1 MDKQIIQ
8 TAFGALLQI
17 FIPISLRAGK
27 TAGYIPPKFQ
37 SKENSS
43 NSEILE
49 CFRFASDCSQD
60 SPSFAV
66 RFAQKLFGEFTET
79 RNNKSMNSL
88 LSICNLLCG
97 RFEGA
102 VLPHFV
108 KSDEIPY
115 PINATDNIK
124 WTEDEYADLLE
135 KLEFNLNQIEFS
147 DKGINTLLNVEKTLL
162 SGVPAQPECLERAD
176 VSLYDYSS
184 LLCAV
189 SCCVSKWI
197 NENYSV
203 DNSLENLRHKKI
215 FLLYSCDFS
224 GIQKFIFQVNSDHA
238 LKSIR
243 TRSFYLEI
251 FMEYVTDEILRNAG
265 LSRANLLYAGGGHC
279 YILLPNTEKTIDMIQ
294 NWTKQINGWLFDKF
308 GTLLYLASALV
319 PCSGSELMNE
329 QSENISSP
337 YTGLYHVLSRQISER
352 KIRRYS
358 AEELVCMNKKVK
370 PTYGQKECSVCGRID
385 TIKENK
391 CPLCEAFADMS
402 NSIMKKDCTFL
413 ILTEKPKW
421 GSFLPLP
428 SYNTSQNVW
437 LCAVPEEKVES
448 YIGIGSV
455 RNIYVKNRVSKKFP
469 QAVPFGM
476 GDYRNRK
483 GDSIEAFAEGRT
495 DNDKNRDKGIT
506 RLGVLR
512 LDVDNLGA
520 AFMNGFVEKGS
531 RKMINRETIF
541 RTVSFSE
548 LLTRF
553 FKYDINKLLND
564 EDYNVEIIYS
574 GGDDVFLIGYW
585 TDVIKTAQWIH
596 DAFKKYTLGRL
607 TISGGIELIPPKYPI
622 YNASNETAQLEEAAK
637 DYRPEKDAVSLF
649 AKEYTFSWDDFTS
662 HVLNEK
668 LKVLM
673 NFFEGQS
680 ESENKRGNSFLYRIM
695 ELLRGQEKHPINKAR
710 YVYLLARMEPAYD
723 SPAYAKY
730 KDFSA
735 KMYSWCDCE
744 ENRRQLIT
752 AIYIFIYLHRN
763 EREEK

>member
-1 MDKQIIQ
+1 MDKKILQ

-17 FIPISLRAGK
+17 FIPISLRAGE
-27 TAGYIPPKFQ
+27 AVEYIPERLQ
-37 SKENSS
+37 NRENTTDRK
-43 NSEILE
+43 IIE
-49 CFRFASDCSQD
+49 CFRFASDCPQN
-60 SPSFAV
+60 SPSFAIN
-66 RFAQKLFGEFTET
+66 FAQKLFGKFTEKVT
-79 RNNKSMNSL
+79 DKSMNSL

-97 RFEGA
+97 RSEGA
-102 VLPHFV
+102 VLPHFI

-115 PINATDNIK
+115 PIVATDNTK
-124 WTEDEYADLLE
+124 WTEKEYAALLE
-135 KLEFNLNQIEFS
+135 KLEYNLSQIEFS
-147 DKGINTLLNVEKTLL
+147 DKGINMLLSVEKKLL
-162 SGVPAQPECLERAD
+162 SGVPAQPECMERAD

-203 DNSLENLRHKKI
+203 DNSLKNLRYEKI

-224 GIQKFIFQVNSDHA
+224 GIQNFIFQVNSDQA
-238 LKSIR
+238 LKSLR

-251 FMEYVTDEILRNAG
+251 FMEYITDEILSNAG
-265 LSRANLLYAGGGHC
+265 LSRANLLYVGGGHC
-279 YILLPNTEKTIDMIQ
+279 YILLPNTEKIIDMIQ

-308 GTLLYLASALV
+308 GTLLYLAPALV
-319 PCSGSELMNE
+319 PCSGSELINE
-329 QSENISSP
+329 PSDNISSP
-337 YTGLYHVLSRQISER
+337 YTELYHVLSQQISKR
-352 KIRRYS
+352 KIQRYS

-385 TIKENK
+385 TIIENK
-391 CPLCEAFADMS
+391 CPLCKVFADMS
-402 NSIMKKDCTFL
+402 GSIMKEDSTFL

-421 GSFLPLP
+421 GPSLPLP
-428 SYNTSQNVW
+428 SYGTSQNVW
-437 LCAVPEEKVES
+437 LCAVSEENVEAH
-448 YIGIGSV
+448 IGIESV
-455 RNIYVKNRVSKKFP
+455 RNIYVKNRLSKKLP
-469 QAVPFGM
+469 EAVPFEM
-476 GDYRNRK
+476 GDYCK
-483 GDSIEAFAEGRT
+483 GDSIDAFAEGRT
-495 DNDKNRDKGIT
+495 DNEKKRDKGIT

-520 AFMNGFVEKGS
+520 AFMNGFVENEFK
-531 RKMINRETIF
+531 KMINRETIF

-564 EDYNVEIIYS
+564 ENYNVEIIYS

-585 TDVIKTAQWIH
+585 ADVIKTAQCIH
-596 DAFKKYTLGRL
+596 YAFKEYTLGRL
-607 TISGGIELIPPKYPI
+607 TISGGIGLTLPRYPI
-622 YNASNETAQLEEAAK
+622 YNASNDTAELEEAAK
-637 DYRPEKDAVSLF
+637 DFRPEKDAVSLF

-668 LKVLM
+668 LKVLTD
-673 NFFEGQS
+673 FFQCQS
-680 ESENKRGNSFLYRIM
+680 ESEIKRGNSFLYCIM
-695 ELLRGQEKHPINKAR
+695 ELLRGQKEHPINKAR

-723 SPAYAKY
+723 SHAYVQY

-735 KMYSWCDCE
+735 KMYSWCGCE
-744 ENRRQLIT
+744 EDRRQLIT

-763 EREEK
+763 EREENE